1 MKHLHVLTAY
11 IVSGSSAYIYQT
23 AGSTPIYTA
32 PIQNGW
38 VQPTPEDLAGVL
50 AVNTGGAV
58 IDWAVPV
65 FMAIGA
71 GAISGIVWMSDN
83 ADPGLILRTPG
94 TPTAANAAGSGAGS
108 ARAGDPGARSARAK
122 AAARKE
128 APQKKMGVRPVRT
141 PPHPDRMESYFFVY
155 LIAKPVSLT
164 VAALYTPNT

>member
-94 TPTAANAAGSGAGS
+94 TPTAANAAGSTVLTTTYTEELTS
-108 ARAGDPGARSARAK
+108 
-122 AAARKE
+122 E
-128 APQKKMGVRPVRT
+128 AT
-141 PPHPDRMESYFFVY
+141 PPLMTAAQASESVGA
-155 LIAKPVSLT
+155 LLMGL
-164 VAALYTPNT
+164 AAGMALRGQRV